1 MPSVNDANFNQTMK
15 TKHTAQWHVAK
26 TGNHQGLIVD
36 DDGRNIA
43 VAYDSADAPLIA
55 SAQEL
60 LDACKEL
67 LELAKGWR
75 DDSIACQMAR
85 AAIAKA
91 TGGDK

>member
-1 MPSVNDANFNQTMK
+1 MK

-55 SAQEL
+55 SAPEL
-60 LDACKEL
+60 YEALQAIIKTCEAGVL
-67 LELAKGWR
+67 HRVESGNPPWSALPHIEG
-75 DDSIACQMAR
+75 IAR

-91 TGGDK
+91 TP